1 MPFAY
6 GIRTNAAQFSQ
17 HLLQVMF
24 VGLTIG
30 MMRTVIPALAEA
42 EFGLARQSF
51 ALLATFV
58 IAFGVVKALLNLI
71 AGHLSE
77 RIGRKPVLVLG
88 WVAALPIAPLIYFA
102 PSWSWIVG
110 ATVLLGINQ
119 GLCWSMTQTAQLD
132 LTRRDQRG
140 LTIGLNEFSG
150 YVGLALAGILTAYLA
165 VIFGARLGL
174 LVFGGV
180 TVVIALALA
189 LFAVRESLPWTRALA
204 EQETGKAT
212 LEKPAPMS
220 AVFLIVSW
228 RDRRLAALS
237 QAGHVE
243 KFVDALVWLVYPVY
257 LYQRGLSL
265 PEIGW
270 VVGVY
275 GFVWG
280 LAQLVTGRLS
290 DQLGRHR
297 INVIGMIV
305 CGLGVAMVPIYD
317 GIAWWSVAASVS
329 GMGMALLYPNL
340 SAAVADFAAPQ
351 WRGTSIGIYRFW
363 RDLGYAVGALAIGL
377 SAQYVSLAAS
387 FWLVAGA
394 MFASALVL
402 ARWGDESLGASGAK
416 HPAYACMPENR

>member
-6 GIRTNAAQFSQ
+6 GIRANAAQFLQ
-17 HLLQVMF
+17 HLLQVLF

-30 MMRTVIPALAEA
+30 MMRTVVPALAET
-42 EFGLARQSF
+42 EFGVARQSF

-58 IAFGVVKALLNLI
+58 IAFGIVKALLNLL

-77 RIGRKPVLVLG
+77 RIGRKPVLVFG

-102 PSWSWIVG
+102 PSWSWIVA

-165 VIFGARLGL
+165 VILGARLGL
-174 LVFGGV
+174 LAFGGV

-189 LFAVRESLPWTRALA
+189 LFAVKESLPWTRALA
-204 EQETGKAT
+204 EHEADKASPV
-212 LEKPAPMS
+212 KPAPMS
-220 AVFLIVSW
+220 AVFITVSW
-228 RDRRLAALS
+228 QDRRLAALS

-270 VVGVY
+270 VVGMY

-297 INVIGMIV
+297 INVMGMLV
-305 CGLGVAMVPIYD
+305 CGLGVAMVPVYD

-329 GMGMALLYPNL
+329 GVGMALLYPNL

-351 WRGTSIGIYRFW
+351 WRGAAIGIYRFW
-363 RDLGYAVGALAIGL
+363 RDLGYAVGALAIGVT
-377 SAQYVSLAAS
+377 AQYISLAAS

-394 MFASALVL
+394 MFVSALLL
-402 ARWGDESLGASGAK
+402 ARWGDESLSADTA
-416 HPAYACMPENR
+416 ARCYACTPENR